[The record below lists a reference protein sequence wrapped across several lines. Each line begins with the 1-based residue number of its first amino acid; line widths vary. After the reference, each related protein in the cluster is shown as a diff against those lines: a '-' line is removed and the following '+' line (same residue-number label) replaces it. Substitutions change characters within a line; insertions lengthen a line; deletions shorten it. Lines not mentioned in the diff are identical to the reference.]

1 LLSDVWERPRLV
13 VLGQAVLAMSLA
25 FSAWTTSAWGLTF
38 GLAVAGASSGVAC
51 GAAQGML
58 LATRPGDADRIL
70 VRWSFACAIGDVLT
84 PLVTA
89 AAIAL
94 GHSYRGAMGGIAVLV
109 AAQCAI
115 SAAVWLHGPASP
127 RDLPSDAEPPSP
139 EEPLRAA
146 VARAARRPRLWAW
159 LFAAAS
165 CTLLDELVIALSALR
180 LERDQGASAALAAAA
195 AVAFAIGSV
204 AGAAVTDRLVSRTS
218 TRAVLA
224 TSALV
229 CALSLIALLA
239 SAGLLVTCAALF
251 AVGVTSAPHHPLAQ
265 ARAYGELPD
274 RPGTVQAIGQIFVV
288 VEIVAPLAL
297 GALADRSGLDAAI
310 GCLLLQP
317 AIVLA
322 FAVGLRPRQNGA
334 GADLRT

>member
-1 LLSDVWERPRLV
+1 MLEGGIALLSDVWERPRLV
-13 VLGQAVLAMSLA
+13 VLGQATLAVSLA

-38 GLAVAGASSGVAC
+38 GLAIAGASSGVAC

-58 LATRPGDADRIL
+58 LAARPGDADRIL

-94 GHSYRGAMGGIAVLV
+94 GHSYRSAMGGIAVLV
-109 AAQCAI
+109 AAQCVI
-115 SAAVWLHGPASP
+115 SAALWRRSPPSP
-127 RDLPSDAEPPSP
+127 RDLLAEAEPVA
-139 EEPLRAA
+139 EPLRAA
-146 VARAARRPRLWAW
+146 LARAAHRPRLWAW

-180 LERDQGASAALAAAA
+180 LERDQGASAALAAVA
-195 AVAFAIGSV
+195 AVAFSIGSV
-204 AGAAVTDRLVSRTS
+204 VGAALTDRAVSRTS

-229 CALSLIALLA
+229 CALSLVGLLA
-239 SAGLLVTCAALF
+239 SAGPLVTCAALF

-265 ARAYGELPD
+265 ARAYAELPD

-288 VEIVAPLAL
+288 VEVVAPLAL
-297 GALADRSGLDAAI
+297 GALADRFGLDAAI

-322 FAVGLRPRQNGA
+322 LVSMRGRR
-334 GADLRT
+334 